1 MEDLV
6 LQPNKFMKFSLD
18 DNDIDYVCDVYG
30 ILYDPLKNIFYD
42 SNGVIDKSIVEEI
55 VAND

>member
-1 MEDLV
+1 M
-6 LQPNKFMKFSLD
+6 NSFLD
-18 DNDIDYVCDVYG
+18 NNDIDYVCEVYG

-42 SNGVIDKSIVEEI
+42 SNGVIDKNVVEEI